1 MKVTNY
7 GSVLVIC
14 EVPAH
19 ERPSNFGEITLNG
32 LKRLLDKPQYWKQH
46 ARIARDI
53 QMLEGYMEKFQA
65 GANLALYWRQYAGH
79 KYIPNKV
86 NNKYPILAIGSYV
99 SWQ

>member
-1 MKVTNY
+1 MKRSNY
-7 GSVLVIC
+7 GDVLVIY

-19 ERPSNFGEITLNG
+19 EKPQNFGELTLER
-32 LKRLLDKPQYWKQH
+32 LKKLHENPLYWKQH
-46 ARIARDI
+46 DKIGRDV
-53 QMLEGYMEKFQA
+53 QMLEGYMAKFQA
-65 GANLALYWRQYAGH
+65 GANIDLCWRQYAGH